1 MPLSESIKPIK
12 NASAASNEHP
22 IGGAMEDR
30 SSESILWVAFLQGSD
45 SALAKIF
52 EQYAHKLFNYGRQ
65 FTKDTEIINDAVQD
79 VFYQVIRSKHKLG
92 MAQSIKYYLFSS
104 FRRRL
109 LRLIKQR
116 KRVVLDEDFEKTHG
130 FRLHVD
136 PDYHSIGTQ
145 FTVDQRKILEE
156 ACNRLPVRQ
165 REILSLYFFE
175 GLSYKEIAHIME
187 FSQVKS
193 ARKLLYRTL
202 DSLHGML
209 EKHKDILRMLFVLV
223 G

>member
-1 MPLSESIKPIK
+1 MTLSESIKPIK
-12 NASAASNEHP
+12 EVPAAFNEHP
-22 IGGAMEDR
+22 MGEVTTDEAA
-30 SSESILWVAFLQGSD
+30 ESALWLAFLQGSD

-52 EQYAHKLFNYGRQ
+52 ERYAHKLFNYGRQ

-116 KRVVLDEDFEKTHG
+116 RRVVLDEDFEKTHG
-130 FRLHVD
+130 FQLRVD
-136 PDYHSIGTQ
+136 PDYHSISTQ
-145 FTVDQRKILEE
+145 FTVDQRKVLEE

-165 REILSLYFFE
+165 REILALYFFE

-209 EKHKDILRMLFVLV
+209 EKHKDILRMLFVLM